1 MKVKSISD
9 YWKYSSMLL
18 FGIGVSNIGSW
29 IYFIALN
36 LIVLDITKSPLA
48 VAGLYIMRPLATI
61 FTNLWSGSL
70 IDRLNKRNLMVC
82 LDIFRAV
89 IITLLPLNSSIW
101 YTYTLVILISMAG
114 SMFGP
119 TSMTYITQLIPEEQ
133 RPRFNSL
140 NTLINS
146 GAFLMGP
153 AIAGTLFVISSP
165 VIAIYLNAIALFI
178 SGVITVFMP
187 NLERQ
192 TTHGK
197 SEFQQRISLALLKKD
212 WDMVIQ
218 FYRQNVYVMAIIF
231 LFGGVMWVMA
241 SAVDSL
247 EASFATLVIGMSE
260 SDYGVLVSIAGAGI
274 IVGAVVNTVIVKK
287 MTTSL
292 MIGMGSL
299 GVCSGYMIYAFSSS
313 FLYAAVGFFI
323 LAFWLAFVNTG
334 FATFYQSNVPVDVMG
349 RIGSLNDFI
358 SAILIIITTVSLG
371 VAAEFLS
378 IQIAVIAGVL
388 LMLLLGIVL
397 CACVLIPHF
406 RCRESLNKV

>member
-1 MKVKSISD
+1 MKPISD

-36 LIVLDITKSPLA
+36 LMVLDITKSPLA
-48 VAGLYIMRPLATI
+48 VSGLYIMKPLATI

-70 IDRLNKRNLMVC
+70 IDRLNKRNLMVF

-89 IITLLPLNSSIW
+89 IITLLPLSSSIW
-101 YTYTLVILISMAG
+101 YMYTLVILISMAG
-114 SMFGP
+114 SVFGP

-146 GAFLMGP
+146 GAFLLGP
-153 AIAGTLFVISSP
+153 AIAGALFVVSSP
-165 VIAIYLNAIALFI
+165 VLAIYLNAIALFI
-178 SGVITVFMP
+178 SGVITLLMP
-187 NLERQ
+187 NLESQ

-197 SEFQQRISLALLKKD
+197 SETQQRISLALLKKD

-218 FYRQNVYVMAIIF
+218 FYRHNGYVRAIIF
-231 LFGGVMWVMA
+231 LFGSTMWVMA
-241 SAVDSL
+241 SPVDSL

-260 SDYGVLVSIAGAGI
+260 SKYGVLVSIAGAGI
-274 IVGAVVNTVIVKK
+274 IVGAIVNTVIVKK
-287 MTTSL
+287 LTMTL
-292 MIGMGSL
+292 MIGMGSI
-299 GVCSGYMIYAFSSS
+299 GVCCGYMIYAFSHS
-313 FLYAAVGFFI
+313 FLYAAVGFFT

-334 FATFYQSNVPVDVMG
+334 FTTFYQSNVPVYVMG

-358 SAILIIITTVSLG
+358 SAILIIITTVFLG

-378 IQIAVIAGVL
+378 IQIAVITGVIV
-388 LMLLLGIVL
+388 MFLLGIMLSV
-397 CACVLIPHF
+397 CVLIPQS
-406 RCRESLNKV
+406 RCRASLNKV